1 MVLDIFGTETS
12 LHVDI
17 WGAVITSYAVAGEGG
32 RFSRGWQNLR
42 LGSQRLGGTAAASF
56 KVISGGFRDGHRSLI
71 EQFLESVRSG
81 IGAPVT
87 VEEAREA
94 VRLYQAVTAKIKPE
108 K

>member
-42 LGSQRLGGTAAASF
+42 LGSQRLGDTATAVF
-56 KVISGGFRDGHRSLI
+56 NVLSGRFRDGHRALI
-71 EQFLESVRSG
+71 EQFFESVRTG
-81 IGAPVT
+81 IGMPVT
-87 VEEAREA
+87 VEEARET
-94 VRLYQAVTAKIKPE
+94 VRLYQAVTAQIRA
-108 K
+108 